1 MPEIYPVERGGRKCA
16 HWSTSRYEPGRMC
29 PVTVTEFTQRLGDA
43 CESMEA
49 LFYKRLA
56 RAGEVLSYNITLVPL
71 YSRMRGWAE

>member
-1 MPEIYPVERGGRKCA
+1 
-16 HWSTSRYEPGRMC
+16 MC